1 MFAANRNRIG
11 MAILPLD
18 LPSGRIGAMS
28 DQNAVL
34 ALQNAWNGVVAASAE
49 VEKMAPGVAALPET
63 ATIDTLDLQGYRRA
77 TLAQASAVM
86 ALCGLVEELQ
96 RKIDTGKQA

>member
-1 MFAANRNRIG
+1 
-11 MAILPLD
+11 
-18 LPSGRIGAMS
+18 MS

-34 ALQNAWNGVVAASAE
+34 ALQNAWNGVVNASAE
-49 VEKMAPGVAALPET
+49 VEKMASAVAALPEST
-63 ATIDTLDLQGYRRA
+63 LVEALDLPAYRRV

-96 RKIDTGKQA
+96 RKRESGKQA